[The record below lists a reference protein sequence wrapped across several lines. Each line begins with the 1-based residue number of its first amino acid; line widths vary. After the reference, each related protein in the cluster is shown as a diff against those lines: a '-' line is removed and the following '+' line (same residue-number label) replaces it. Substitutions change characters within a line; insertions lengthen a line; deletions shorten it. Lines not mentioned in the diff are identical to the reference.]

1 MSRNTNSVNGGAM
14 PDIDRTPKI
23 IFGRRHFISG
33 SDARIIMGKDEEAL
47 LRLWRE
53 KLGEEAP
60 AAPSDVA
67 QLSLATK
74 DLNRRWYEF
83 NSGYHISDIRRHMIH
98 RTIPWMDATPDGLV
112 KETGALFKAA
122 FTLPWS
128 RQTTAERHMAELQHD
143 MLVAGT
149 KRSVLSIISGGGQW
163 IELSIDADP
172 IYQTNLVA
180 AEKFFWRSVNT
191 GEPPTLF
198 DSDPPKSRVE
208 AIRMVDIVTPL
219 NESIQNG

>member
-1 MSRNTNSVNGGAM
+1 
-14 PDIDRTPKI
+14 
-23 IFGRRHFISG
+23 
-33 SDARIIMGKDEEAL
+33 
-47 LRLWRE
+47 
-53 KLGEEAP
+53 
-60 AAPSDVA
+60 
-67 QLSLATK
+67 
-74 DLNRRWYEF
+74 
-83 NSGYHISDIRRHMIH
+83 
-98 RTIPWMDATPDGLV
+98 MDAIPDGLV

-128 RQTTAERHMAELQHD
+128 RETTAERHMAELRHD

-149 KRSVLSIISGGGQW
+149 KRSVLSVITGGGQW
-163 IELSIDADP
+163 IELSIEADP

-208 AIRMVDIVTPL
+208 AIRMVDIVTP
-219 NESIQNG
+219 

>member
-1 MSRNTNSVNGGAM
+1 MTKTAHK
-14 PDIDRTPKI
+14 PDRT
-23 IFGRRHFISG
+23 RFISG
-33 SDARIIMGKDEEAL
+33 FDARIIMGKDQEAL

-53 KLGEEAP
+53 KR
-60 AAPSDVA
+60 SDDTLA
-67 QLSLATK
+67 DLSSLSIIQLSLATK
-74 DLNRRWYEF
+74 NLNRRWYEL
-83 NSGYHISDIRRHMIH
+83 NSGYHISDIRRRMIH

-128 RQTTAERHMAELQHD
+128 RETTAERHMAELQHD

-149 KRSVLSIISGGGQW
+149 KRSVLSIIHGGGQW

-198 DSDPPKSRVE
+198 HSDPPKSRVE
-208 AIRMVDIVTPL
+208 AIRMVDIVTP
-219 NESIQNG
+219 

>member
-1 MSRNTNSVNGGAM
+1 MTKDTNSVNGGAM
-14 PDIDRTPKI
+14 SRTGRTTLVTPD
-23 IFGRRHFISG
+23 RRHFIGG
-33 SDARIIMGKDEEAL
+33 SDARIILGKDEEAL

-53 KLGEEAP
+53 KRGEEAP
-60 AAPSDVA
+60 AASSDVVH
-67 QLSLATK
+67 LSLATK
-74 DLNRRWYEF
+74 DLNRRWYEL
-83 NSGYHISDIRRHMIH
+83 NSGYHVSDIRRHMIH

-112 KETGALFKAA
+112 KETGALFKAT

-128 RQTTAERHMAELQHD
+128 RETTAERHLAELQHD

-149 KRSVLSIISGGGQW
+149 TRSVLSIISGGGQW

-180 AEKFFWRSVNT
+180 AEKFFWRSVST

-198 DSDPPKSRVE
+198 DFDPPKSRVE

>member
-1 MSRNTNSVNGGAM
+1 MLLDVIVKKTVDQPFRNN
-14 PDIDRTPKI
+14 
-23 IFGRRHFISG
+23 FIGG

-60 AAPSDVA
+60 ANPSDVV

-74 DLNRRWYEF
+74 YLNRRWYEF
-83 NSGYHISDIRRHMIH
+83 NSGFHVSDIRRHMIH
-98 RTIPWMDATPDGLV
+98 RTIPWMHATPDGLV

-122 FTLPWS
+122 FSLPRS
-128 RQTTAERHMAELQHD
+128 RESTAERHMAELQHD
-143 MLVAGT
+143 MSVAGA

-163 IELSIDADP
+163 IELSIHADP
-172 IYQTNLVA
+172 IYQTNLLA

-191 GEPPTLF
+191 GEPPILF

-208 AIRMVDIVTPL
+208 AIRTVDIVTP
-219 NESIQNG
+219 